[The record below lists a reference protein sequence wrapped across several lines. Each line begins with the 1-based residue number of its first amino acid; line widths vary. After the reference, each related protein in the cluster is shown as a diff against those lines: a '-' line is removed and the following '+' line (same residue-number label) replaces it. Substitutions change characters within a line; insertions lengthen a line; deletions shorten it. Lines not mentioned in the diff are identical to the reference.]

1 MLRNCYPLFE
11 MWKTS
16 TTNTNMLVFQL
27 NFLVICIINHAL
39 NQVFV
44 FPKKGRKLFNRIW
57 EITDKYRLCFLQ
69 WLIYHLKYER
79 SENWSFLVAW
89 LIINLVYV
97 LPKMGSLPKYIALTK
112 HWCKESVSTF
122 RYFPMLTDV
131 STHVK
136 DIKV

>member
-1 MLRNCYPLFE
+1 MLSSIRNVEDFNY
-11 MWKTS
+11 KYQDAGIS
-16 TTNTNMLVFQL
+16 TELLSYMHYQS
-27 NFLVICIINHAL
+27 CIKSS
-39 NQVFV
+39 FC
-44 FPKKGRKLFNRIW
+44 FPKKRRKLFNRIW

-131 STHVK
+131 RTHVK
-136 DIKV
+136 DINV